1 MRTAAATLLA
11 FALLAPTAD
20 AKKRAPTVPSTLAA
34 MEHAGKL
41 THDQRTTYARLWS
54 RSKRAVRHLRG
65 SARWNFDGV
74 LDNTNSL
81 ARRRLLDD
89 RVVPAF
95 LTLQRNYEWF
105 WAERRGTATYGAR
118 RSFGDSPVIFQFYPG
133 SGWQIQVLGNFGRL
147 NGLARSRHTKLA
159 DLTRFADDLLA
170 LAVKRSRFLTLEY
183 YFPWDGGAPGWV
195 SGMATATG
203 AQALSRVWK
212 RTHDDRYR
220 DAAEQ
225 MLGAFF
231 TSPPRGVR
239 VRRSS
244 ARAHY
249 LLYSQSPR
257 EFVGNGFAQTL
268 IALDE
273 VERTI
278 GGTRARVA
286 LERGL
291 NQADVEMPRYD
302 TGAWSLYWHK
312 PGSRHGAESD
322 LHYHELFTGFLKKLC
337 RRFPDRGDFCG
348 LHDRFVAYESQPVE
362 LGPLHARRHGRS
374 LSVRVRVSKRGSGK
388 LLLLRGARVVARGSS
403 ELRRGTRTLRLTL
416 PRRHGTYTL
425 RLDAVS
431 LNGVESSRS
440 RTLRLR

>member
-1 MRTAAATLLA
+1 MRSAAATLIA
-11 FALLAPTAD
+11 FALLAPSAS
-20 AKKRAPTVPSTLAA
+20 AKSHAPTVPSTLGAMARSGTITQEQRAA
-34 MEHAGKL
+34 
-41 THDQRTTYARLWS
+41 YARLWS
-54 RSKRAVRHLRG
+54 RSSRAARRLRG
-65 SARWNFDGV
+65 SARWNFGGV
-74 LDNTNSL
+74 LANTASL
-81 ARRRLLDD
+81 ARRRLLGD

-105 WAERRGTATYGAR
+105 WTGRRGTAAYGAR
-118 RSFGDSPVIFQFYPG
+118 RTFGDSPVIFQFYPG
-133 SGWQIQVLGNFGRL
+133 SGWQIQVLGSFGRL
-147 NGLARSRHTKLA
+147 NGLARSRHTSRG

-170 LAVKRSRFLTLEY
+170 LAVRRDGFLTLEY

-203 AQALSRVWK
+203 AQALARVWK
-212 RTHDDRYR
+212 RTRDDRYR
-220 DAAEQ
+220 DAAQQ

-239 VRRSS
+239 VSRGSD
-244 ARAHY
+244 RAHY

-257 EFVGNGFAQTL
+257 TFVGNGFAQTL

-278 GGTRARVA
+278 GGTRARIA

-291 NQADVEMPRYD
+291 NQADTEMRRYD
-302 TGAWSLYWHK
+302 TGAWSLYWHR
-312 PGSRHGAESD
+312 PGSRSGEESD
-322 LHYHELFTGFLKKLC
+322 LHYHRLFTGFLATLC
-337 RRFPDRGDFCG
+337 KRFPDRGGFCG

-362 LGPLHARRHGRS
+362 LGTLHAHRKGRS
-374 LSVRVRVSKRGSGK
+374 LSVRVRVSKRSSGT
-388 LLLLRGARVVARGSS
+388 LLLLRRERVVTSSSS

-416 PRRHGTYTL
+416 PRGRGTYTL

-431 LNGVESSRS
+431 LNGVRSSRS